1 MPVRRRRFMQT
12 TLGAASFMALPR
24 SLLARASTAASP
36 SPAMPDRYPPI
47 VPGFAHL
54 LHGGDW
60 NPDQWLHEP
69 QVIVDDL
76 RLMREAGCN
85 TFSVGIFAWSQLEPE
100 EGRYTFEWLDG
111 VMDGLA
117 KNGMHAFLA
126 TPSGAKPRW
135 MSEKYPEVRRIDT
148 TGRRLPHGDRHNH
161 CFTSPVYREK
171 TRAIDT
177 RLAERYGKHAALAGW
192 HISNE
197 FNGSCY
203 CDLCLGAFR
212 GWLRARHGTLERL
225 NHAYWTA
232 FWSLAFQEW
241 DQIDPRDSPLDG
253 LLLDWDRFVTH
264 QTVDFMKNEAAPLK
278 AATPQLLVT
287 TNMMGTFTGL
297 DYRRFTEVCDRMA
310 WDSYPHLHGV
320 DSWKQIPGL
329 SFVHDLYRS
338 MKGGLP
344 FILMES
350 TPSQTNWFHTPS
362 LKRPGQHRQ
371 EMLLAIGHGADSAMY
386 FQWRKGQGGFEK
398 FHGAVIDHEGSTN
411 SRVFRDV
418 ASLGAELQKLDAV
431 VGTTVRPEVAVV
443 HDWETRWALNR
454 AQGPRQGRGDWFN
467 WFDKEYLTTCVDHY
481 RPLFKLGVPVDVIES
496 TQPFDRYRLLIAPM
510 VFLLQPGVADRL
522 RAFVTGG
529 GTLVLT
535 YLSGVQD
542 QAGLV
547 FRGGWPGG
555 GLRELAGVWVEE
567 IDSLYPSPA
576 QRIVMK
582 AGNPLGF
589 AGEHP
594 VREYCE
600 LMHAEKATVL
610 ATYANDFYAGRPCLT
625 VNAVGSGRVYYLAAR
640 PAEEAFHDAFVRAL
654 VHDLGIARCLDATLP
669 EGVSVHKRE
678 GGGRTFLFVHNF
690 KAVEQALD
698 LPRGRF
704 ADVLAGKDVS
714 GRLALPAYGTFVL
727 ERLADRGGTA

>member
-12 TLGAASFMALPR
+12 GLGAASWLALPGA
-24 SLLARASTAASP
+24 LVARAAAGATPASSTA
-36 SPAMPDRYPPI
+36 DRYPPL
-47 VPGFAHL
+47 VPGYAHL

-69 QVIVDDL
+69 QVIADDL

-85 TFSVGIFAWSQLEPE
+85 AFSVGIFAWSQLEPQ

-117 KNGMHAFLA
+117 KNGLRAFLA

-135 MSEKYPEVRRIDT
+135 MSERYPEVRRIDG

-171 TRAIDT
+171 TRAIDS
-177 RLAERYGKHAALAGW
+177 RLAERYGKHPALAGW

-203 CDLCLGAFR
+203 CELCLGAFR

-225 NHAYWTA
+225 NQAYWTA
-232 FWSLAFQEW
+232 FWSQAFQDW
-241 DQIDPRDSPLDG
+241 DQIDPRESPLDG
-253 LLLDWDRFVTH
+253 LMLDWDRFVTH

-278 AATPQLLVT
+278 AATPHLLVT

-297 DYRRFTEVCDRMA
+297 DSRRFTDVCDRMA
-310 WDSYPHLHGV
+310 WDSYPHLHGTE
-320 DSWKQIPGL
+320 SWKQVPGL

-411 SRVFRDV
+411 SRVFKDV
-418 ASLGAELQKLDAV
+418 ASLGAELGKLDAV
-431 VGTTVRPEVAVV
+431 VGTTVRPEVALV
-443 HDWETRWALNR
+443 HDWEIRWALHR

-481 RPLFKLGVPVDVIES
+481 RPFWKRGVPVDVIES
-496 TQPFDRYRLLIAPM
+496 TQPFDRYRLVVAPM
-510 VFLLQPGVADRL
+510 VFLLQPGVADRM

-547 FRGGWPGG
+547 LRGGWPGG
-555 GLRELAGVWVEE
+555 GLRELTGVWVEE
-567 IDSLYPSPA
+567 IDSLYPNPA

-582 AGNPLGF
+582 AGNALGL
-589 AGEHP
+589 AGDHP

-600 LMHAEKATVL
+600 LVHAEKATVL
-610 ATYANDFYAGRPCLT
+610 ASYANDFYAGRPCLT
-625 VNAVGSGRVYYLAAR
+625 VNTVGSGRVYYLAAR
-640 PAEEAFHDAFVRAL
+640 PAEEAFHDAFAQAL
-654 VHDLGIARCLDATLP
+654 VRDLGIARNLDAALP
-669 EGVSVHKRE
+669 EGVTVQKRE
-678 GGGRTFLFVHNF
+678 GGGRTFLFVHNL

-704 ADVLAGKDVS
+704 ADVLAGKDVP

-727 ERLADRGGTA
+727 ERL

>member
-1 MPVRRRRFMQT
+1 MPVRRRQFLQTT
-12 TLGAASFMALPR
+12 TLGAMSWVALPG
-24 SLLARASTAASP
+24 SLLARVSTAPAT
-36 SPAMPDRYPPI
+36 PAMPDRYPPI

-69 QVIVDDL
+69 QVITDDF

-100 EGRYTFEWLDG
+100 EGRYTFEWLDS

-117 KNGMHAFLA
+117 KNGLRAFLA

-135 MSEKYPEVRRIDT
+135 MSEKYPEVRRIDS

-171 TRAIDT
+171 TRGINT
-177 RLAERYGKHAALAGW
+177 RLAERYGKHQALAGW

-197 FNGSCY
+197 FNGSCH
-203 CDLCLGAFR
+203 CELCLAAFR
-212 GWLRARHGTLERL
+212 GWLRARHGSLEKL

-232 FWSLAFQEW
+232 FWSQAFQDW
-241 DQIDPRDSPLDG
+241 NQIDPRESPLDG
-253 LLLDWDRFVTH
+253 LMLDWDRFVTH

-418 ASLGAELQKLDAV
+418 ATLGAEMQKLDAV

-443 HDWETRWALNR
+443 HDWEIRWALSR

-481 RPLFKLGVPVDVIES
+481 RPFWKLGVPVDVVES

-510 VFLLQPGVADRL
+510 LFLLQPGVADRL
-522 RAFVTGG
+522 RAFVSGG

-542 QAGLV
+542 ERGLV
-547 FRGGWPGG
+547 LRGGWPGG
-555 GLRELAGVWVEE
+555 GLRDLAGVWVEE

-582 AGNPLGF
+582 ADNALGF
-589 AGEHP
+589 AGEHA
-594 VREYCE
+594 VREYCD
-600 LMHAEKATVL
+600 LVHAEKATVL

-625 VNAVGSGRVYYLAAR
+625 VNSVGSGRVYYLAAR

-654 VHDLGIARCLDATLP
+654 VRDLEIARCLDATLP
-669 EGVSVHKRE
+669 EGVTVQKRE
-678 GGGRTFLFVHNF
+678 GGGRTFLFVHNL
-690 KAVEQALD
+690 KAVEQAVD

-704 ADVLAGKDVS
+704 ADVSAGKDVS

-727 ERLADRGGTA
+727 ERL